1 MEHNRRTI
9 LESHS
14 ADMAPER
21 IAGAPFVLR
30 LRAMLENAHLSQH
43 IGWDDEG
50 REVIFHARRLAAQ
63 MRTAPGGERFNS
75 GAFTRMLQLHGFR
88 RGYSLRRG
96 ASMPHSL
103 LLDDQSS
110 STNDDS
116 ESFHGGFRAMRHHH
130 FLRDDVS
137 QQALIT
143 MSRPPSRSHSQRSQ
157 AAGEPA
163 DVETSVHQRTAKPA
177 SSTSPRLLLPPNLPT
192 EVRAIIDQL
201 VSAGVPAVLA
211 PHQLQVSDE
220 YTMTIVP
227 VAVAASS
234 LLSSGGDIGGLLHV
248 RSTPHQEQAFDAT
261 SAWSYEGALRDGLFG
276 SQ

>member
-9 LESHS
+9 LEPHS
-14 ADMAPER
+14 ADVAPER

-63 MRTAPGGERFNS
+63 MRTAPRGERFNS
-75 GAFTRMLQLHGFR
+75 GGFTRMLQLHGFR
-88 RGYSLRRG
+88 QGYSLHRG
-96 ASMPHSL
+96 AVLPPSL
-103 LLDDQSS
+103 RCIQQEARTPSSGLLQ
-110 STNDDS
+110 
-116 ESFHGGFRAMRHHH
+116 GFRAMRHRH

-143 MSRPPSRSHSQRSQ
+143 MSRPPSRPHSQQSQ

-261 SAWSYEGALRDGLFG
+261 SAWSYEGALLTFT
-276 SQ
+276 